1 MVRHGPDLESLVVV
15 HQSFHPEFIFL
26 SYIVS
31 FVGCATC
38 LELLHRRTARL
49 GLYNWYLLITAAVC
63 MGGIGI
69 WCMHFIGNCAIRLHR
84 GDLQYQISYSSSF
97 TVTSFFLPI
106 VVLLFAFYFIGAS
119 ERAGYWYIIATGTL
133 TGLAVCG
140 MHYVGQLGIAN
151 YSCTY
156 HVGNV
161 VGAAVIAICASITAL
176 GVFFRLRA
184 SWTDNWWKRLFCA
197 LILASAVSGMHWT
210 AAVGTVYRVTNAG
223 GTSVQLFSSSQAVI
237 ICCTL
242 SLSSCFFLICL
253 AVVAG
258 RQRKRMAKRVQQL
271 SLACAYFDSSG
282 SVMVAPDGSIPTHKI
297 TNHYVERSFAD
308 DEFNRVHPAFL
319 WAFRASRNWTHLKQF
334 IRGMNYNIKS
344 DESMKQYF
352 PGSTTTPDTG
362 DTNINFEL
370 IFKQLFCI
378 AAQGL
383 SDQLHLPLEKLGV
396 LYDDVVLTGTQS
408 AKPGKYRTGDPE
420 AAPTPTTIV
429 GKGQCIFIVRQLSKQ
444 ETIDLSM
451 SGYRF
456 AAPNHISGALAR
468 LMQVEPRDM
477 LDNLTR
483 MRDYSAPE
491 KMLDPGVYLVGFS
504 LYPSVWTGFDVLVY
518 GDAPNLLP
526 NVRLPIE
533 SVTQQ
538 HLDILSRMDGWPLSL
553 CLKWLK
559 ANGGF
564 EDPEAQTFCQAVYGA
579 ASNLSASV
587 DSPTFAQAKFSS
599 RQIKIP
605 CRSPGHA
612 EATGQCTAFSFHI
625 INGLLTRTTP
635 PHLRLTPLRL
645 FNVQQQVYP
654 GIPDHAVFQDNVRD
668 EFGHCLYDDDLKGN
682 RSPIPP
688 STAQS
693 MSLRANSLIH
703 PGDDQRKSNRH
714 SGNRQSDTWRPTN
727 DGIMIRNQITV
738 DVSQK
743 EEPKPSSAG
752 AFEMQSVGATVEAGY
767 VKDDD
772 ETFVDELCAICR
784 KAAAEQDRNS

>member
-1 MVRHGPDLESLVVV
+1 MAENGPESEPIVV
-15 HQSFHPEFIFL
+15 HQSFHAGFIVL

-31 FVGCATC
+31 LVGCATC

-84 GDLQYQISYSSSF
+84 GNLQYQISYSSSF
-97 TVTSFFLPI
+97 TATSFFLPI
-106 VVLLFAFYFIGAS
+106 GVLLFAFYFIGAS

-133 TGLAVCG
+133 TGVAVCG

-156 HVGNV
+156 KVGNV

-184 SWTDNWWKRLFCA
+184 SWTDNWWKRVLCA

-210 AAVGTVYRVTNAG
+210 AAVGTIYRVTDAI
-223 GTSVQLFSSSQAVI
+223 GTSGQLSSSQAVI

-253 AVVAG
+253 AIIAG
-258 RQRKRMAKRVQQL
+258 RQRKRLAKRVQQL
-271 SLACAYFDSSG
+271 SLACAFFDSSG
-282 SVMVAPDGSIPTHKI
+282 GVMVAPDGSIPTHKI

-319 WAFRASRNWTHLKQF
+319 WAFRASRNWSYLKQF
-334 IRGMNYNIKS
+334 IQGMGYHIKS
-344 DESMKQYF
+344 DESMKQYC
-352 PGSTTTPDTG
+352 PGAATTPDTG
-362 DTNINFEL
+362 DNNVDFEL
-370 IFKQLFCI
+370 IFKQLFCM
-378 AAQGL
+378 AAQSL
-383 SDQLHLPLEKLGV
+383 SEELRLPLDNLGV
-396 LYDDVVLTGTQS
+396 LYDDVLLTGTHGLKS
-408 AKPGKYRTGDPE
+408 GNPRAGDTESP
-420 AAPTPTTIV
+420 PTPSTIV

-444 ETIDLSM
+444 EAVDLSM

-456 AAPNHISGALAR
+456 AAPNHISPTLAKS
-468 LMQVEPRDM
+468 MQIDARDM
-477 LDNLTR
+477 LDSLTR
-483 MRDYSAPE
+483 MRDYSVSE

-533 SVTQQ
+533 SISQL
-538 HLDILSRMDGWPLSL
+538 HLDIFSRMDGWPLSL

-559 ANGGF
+559 ANGGY
-564 EDPEAQTFCQAVYGA
+564 EDPEAQAFCQAMYGA

-587 DSPTFAQAKFSS
+587 DSPTFGQAKFSS
-599 RQIKIP
+599 RQINIP
-605 CRSPGHA
+605 CRSPGQPQA
-612 EATGQCTAFSFHI
+612 AGQCTAFSFHI

-635 PHLRLTPLRL
+635 PHLRLVPLRL

-654 GIPDHAVFQDNVRD
+654 GISDHELFRESLRD
-668 EFGHCLYDDDLKGN
+668 EFSHCLYYGGMKGGKV
-682 RSPIPP
+682 PPPP
-688 STAQS
+688 STARS
-693 MSLRANSLIH
+693 MSLRTSSMH
-703 PGDDQRKSNRH
+703 PGDDDSKSIATLKD
-714 SGNRQSDTWRPTN
+714 QSEPWRPAHG
-727 DGIMIRNQITV
+727 GIVIRNQITV
-738 DVSQK
+738 DVVQK
-743 EEPKPSSAG
+743 DEPTSHSDT
-752 AFEMQSVGATVEAGY
+752 FEMQKLGPTVEAGY
-767 VKDDD
+767 VKDEN

-784 KAAAEQDRNS
+784 KAAAEQDRANK

>member
-1 MVRHGPDLESLVVV
+1 MAENGIEAQSLTVT
-15 HQSFHPEFIFL
+15 QSFHPEYIIL
-26 SYIVS
+26 SFIVS

-69 WCMHFIGNCAIRLHR
+69 WCMHFIGNCAIHLHR
-84 GDLQYQISYSSSF
+84 GNLQYQISYSSTF
-97 TVTSFFLPI
+97 TATSFFLPI
-106 VVLLFAFYFIGAS
+106 IVLLFAFYFIGAS
-119 ERAGYWYIIATGTL
+119 ERAGYRYIIATGTL
-133 TGLAVCG
+133 TGVAVCG

-156 HVGNV
+156 QVGNV
-161 VGAAVIAICASITAL
+161 VGAALIAICASITAL

-184 SWTDNWWKRLFCA
+184 SWTDDWWKRLFCG

-210 AAVGTVYRVTNAG
+210 AAVGTIYRVTSTVGAKG
-223 GTSVQLFSSSQAVI
+223 QLSSSQAVI

-253 AVVAG
+253 AIIAG
-258 RQRKRMAKRVQQL
+258 RQRKRLAKRVQQL
-271 SLACAYFDSSG
+271 SLACAFFDASG
-282 SVMVAPDGSIPTHKI
+282 NVMVAPDGSIPTYKI

-319 WAFRASRNWTHLKQF
+319 WAFRASRNWPHLKQF
-334 IRGMNYNIKS
+334 IQGMNYYIKS
-344 DESMKQYF
+344 DEFMKQYC
-352 PGSTTTPDTG
+352 PGATTTPDTG
-362 DTNINFEL
+362 DNNINFEL

-383 SDQLHLPLEKLGV
+383 SEELRLPLEKLGV
-396 LYDDVVLTGTQS
+396 LYDDVMLTGTKTS
-408 AKPGKYRTGDPE
+408 KSRKPHHSDPE
-420 AAPTPTTIV
+420 ATCAPSTIV
-429 GKGQCIFIVRQLSKQ
+429 GKGQCIFMVRQLNKQ
-444 ETIDLSM
+444 EAIDLSM
-451 SGYRF
+451 GGYRF
-456 AAPNHISGALAR
+456 ASPNNISSPLAR
-468 LMQVEPRDM
+468 LMQVDPRDM
-477 LDNLTR
+477 LDHLNR
-483 MRDYSAPE
+483 MKDYATPE

-533 SVTQQ
+533 TVTQS

-559 ANGGF
+559 ANGGY

-587 DSPTFAQAKFSS
+587 DSPTFGQAKFSS

-605 CRSPGHA
+605 CRSPGHSQ
-612 EATGQCTAFSFHI
+612 ATGQCTAFSFYI

-654 GIPDHAVFQDNVRD
+654 GIPDHDVFRD
-668 EFGHCLYDDDLKGN
+668 SLREEFSHCLYEDEMKG
-682 RSPIPP
+682 RKSPPAPP
-688 STAQS
+688 STARSVSLKNGSMQQPGEDDTNGGAGQS
-693 MSLRANSLIH
+693 NH
-703 PGDDQRKSNRH
+703 
-714 SGNRQSDTWRPTN
+714 WRPTHG
-727 DGIMIRNQITV
+727 GIVIRNQITV
-738 DVSQK
+738 DVVQNGD
-743 EEPKPSSAG
+743 PKPCNEG
-752 AFEMQSVGATVEAGY
+752 FEMQSVGATVEAGY
-767 VKDDD
+767 VKDEN

-784 KAAAEQDRNS
+784 KAAADQDRANS